1 MPYAVFPREPDCA
14 SPSGMLHFSRPSG
27 RILTRGGTFLRLLC
41 SLLLCAALLLCA
53 PALAEDAPGDYLYR
67 LSGEEA
73 VLTGYRGE
81 AGKIDIPGTLDGHPV
96 GVIGRNAFRGA
107 RLDTITLPDSIH
119 TVEASAFA
127 GCTAF
132 RIILGNGITSIG
144 ERAFMMC
151 PFLESVVFP
160 PSLRHLGRD
169 AYALCP
175 QLRYVV
181 IPASLQEMEGNP
193 FRSCS
198 LLRHFALPADH
209 PRYGVRAGMLA
220 DLADARLICC
230 PAGLEETEIAVP
242 EGIRALGELS
252 FSGCRLSSLL
262 LPEGLEEIGSR
273 AFAGCTALSGITLPA
288 SLERLDSRA
297 LEGSGVR
304 ILPPAPEGGSL
315 ETPAPAP

>member
-1 MPYAVFPREPDCA
+1 MGETVPE
-14 SPSGMLHFSRPSG
+14 
-27 RILTRGGTFLRLLC
+27 
-41 SLLLCAALLLCA
+41 
-53 PALAEDAPGDYLYR
+53 DYLYR

-81 AGKIDIPGTLDGHPV
+81 SDKIDIPGTLDGHPV
-96 GVIGRNAFRGA
+96 GVIAKNAFRGA
-107 RLDTITLPDSIH
+107 RLQTVTLPDSVH

-160 PSLRHLGRD
+160 PSLRALGRD

-193 FRSCS
+193 FRGCA

-209 PRYGVRAGMLA
+209 PRFGVRSGMLA
-220 DLADARLICC
+220 DLADGRIVCC
-230 PAGLEETEIAVP
+230 PAGLEETDPAVP

-252 FSGCRLSSLL
+252 FSGCRLTSLR
-262 LPEGLEEIGSR
+262 LPEGLLEIGSR
-273 AFAGCTALSGITLPA
+273 AFAGCTALTGITLPA
-288 SLERLDSRA
+288 SLEHLDPRA
-297 LEGSGVR
+297 LEGSRVR
-304 ILPPAPEGGSL
+304 ILPPAPQGGSL
-315 ETPAPAP
+315 ETSAPAP